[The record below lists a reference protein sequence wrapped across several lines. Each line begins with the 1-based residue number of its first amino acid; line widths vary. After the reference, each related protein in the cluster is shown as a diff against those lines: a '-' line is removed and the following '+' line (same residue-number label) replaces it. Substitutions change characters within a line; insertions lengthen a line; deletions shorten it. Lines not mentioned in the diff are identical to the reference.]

1 MFNKKQLSEEEK
13 AELFRFVEEACDLGY
28 EKFESIKS
36 SLPGYRQKLIAF
48 CSLPET
54 DLHARYRQ
62 ILVEPAKKKKQA
74 RLAEKIRDQMRQERS
89 NFIDEHNIDQ
99 SSRES
104 AKYKLISSKS
114 YRDHLTWEIECIL
127 HLAIPFEYMSW
138 RKARFAGS
146 VLVYSSKTPELFD
159 ELLAKVPKYNGTP
172 EVYSNKE

>member
-1 MFNKKQLSEEEK
+1 MFDKNQLSEEEK
-13 AELFRFVEEACDLGY
+13 AELFRFVEEVCDLGY

-36 SLPGYRQKLIAF
+36 SLPGYRKKLIAF

-54 DLHARYRQ
+54 ALHARYRQ
-62 ILVEPAKKKKQA
+62 ILVEPTKKKKQS
-74 RLAEKIRDQMRQERS
+74 RLAEKIRDKMREERS
-89 NFIDEHNIDQ
+89 NFIDEHNIDKN
-99 SSRES
+99 SRES

-114 YRDHLTWEIECIL
+114 YRDHLTWETECIL

-146 VLVYSSKTPELFD
+146 VLVYRSKTPELFE
-159 ELLAKVPKYNGTP
+159 ELLANVPKYNGFP

>member
-1 MFNKKQLSEEEK
+1 MFDKTQLSEEEK

-74 RLAEKIRDQMRQERS
+74 RQAEKIRDQMRQERS

-114 YRDHLTWEIECIL
+114 YRDHLT
-127 HLAIPFEYMSW
+127 
-138 RKARFAGS
+138 
-146 VLVYSSKTPELFD
+146 
-159 ELLAKVPKYNGTP
+159 
-172 EVYSNKE
+172 